1 MINARCVRKKNI
13 QATLGGVKWKYCSE
27 VYGKILCQSYCPSTK
42 TSLDNKIVSE
52 TIAVYEQE

>member
-13 QATLGGVKWKYCSE
+13 QATLGGVEWKYCSE
-27 VYGKILCQSYCPSTK
+27 VYEKFYALLQS
-42 TSLDNKIVSE
+42 SLDNKIVSG